1 MVFSVFCEPPFRGRM
16 KGLIEIGTLDC
27 EPTLSIRETP

>member
-1 MVFSVFCEPPFRGRM
+1 MVFSVFATAVFRGRM

-27 EPTLSIRETP
+27 EPVLSIRETP

>member
-1 MVFSVFCEPPFRGRM
+1 MVFSAFATGRFRGRM

-27 EPTLSIRETP
+27 EPVLSIRETP